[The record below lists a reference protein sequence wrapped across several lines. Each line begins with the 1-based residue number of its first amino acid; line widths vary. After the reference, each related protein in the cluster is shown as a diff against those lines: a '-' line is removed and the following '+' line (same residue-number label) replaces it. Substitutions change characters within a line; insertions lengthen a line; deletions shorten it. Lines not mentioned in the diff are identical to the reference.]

1 MMPMCSYILGWQIY
15 HMVWVC
21 CLEVGKR
28 RIWHSWKNLAVMV
41 MTARHPNGNALLLV
55 ILSLCSCQSNA
66 LPRREL
72 SSWGTIH
79 FYLGWHGGQSIG
91 SNTRNGFVIVCLWGI
106 DHHSPFCW
114 HVHKELRMH
123 LAGSRLWISKYW
135 WHILKSDNGTISK
148 IYRCIF
154 SSNVKWHI
162 HQFQW
167 NFNHLLES
175 DYDSQLVQSQP
186 VFVGGFTL
194 KNKSVMWD
202 VGPSKVIESTKQFT
216 ALWADDSFSG
226 KKNKKKQVQSLDAKI
241 CQINLH
247 HHYLLVMY
255 TSIQGWFNSY

>member
-1 MMPMCSYILGWQIY
+1 MKIRLNPESLKSKLLRMANDANVFVHPRVTNISY
-15 HMVWVC
+15 MVWVC

-28 RIWHSWKNLAVMV
+28 RIWHSLKNLAVTV

-123 LAGSRLWISKYW
+123 LAGSRLSISK
-135 WHILKSDNGTISK
+135 
-148 IYRCIF
+148 
-154 SSNVKWHI
+154 
-162 HQFQW
+162 
-167 NFNHLLES
+167 
-175 DYDSQLVQSQP
+175 
-186 VFVGGFTL
+186 
-194 KNKSVMWD
+194 
-202 VGPSKVIESTKQFT
+202 
-216 ALWADDSFSG
+216 
-226 KKNKKKQVQSLDAKI
+226 
-241 CQINLH
+241 
-247 HHYLLVMY
+247 
-255 TSIQGWFNSY
+255 

>member
-1 MMPMCSYILGWQIY
+1 MAMLFFLSFWAFA
-15 HMVWVC
+15 
-21 CLEVGKR
+21 
-28 RIWHSWKNLAVMV
+28 LANRMRSPAVSFRPEAQFISTWGDM
-41 MTARHPNGNALLLV
+41 GDS
-55 ILSLCSCQSNA
+55 LS
-66 LPRREL
+66 
-72 SSWGTIH
+72 
-79 FYLGWHGGQSIG
+79 G

-154 SSNVKWHI
+154 SPNVKWHI

>member
-15 HMVWVC
+15 HIWSGSVVWRWAN
-21 CLEVGKR
+21 VGFGTV
-28 RIWHSWKNLAVMV
+28 WKNLAVTV

-123 LAGSRLWISKYW
+123 LAGSRLSISKYW
-135 WHILKSDNGTISK
+135 WNIQVWHWYDLQNISMHILPK
-148 IYRCIF
+148 C
-154 SSNVKWHI
+154 
-162 HQFQW
+162 
-167 NFNHLLES
+167 
-175 DYDSQLVQSQP
+175 
-186 VFVGGFTL
+186 
-194 KNKSVMWD
+194 
-202 VGPSKVIESTKQFT
+202 
-216 ALWADDSFSG
+216 
-226 KKNKKKQVQSLDAKI
+226 
-241 CQINLH
+241 
-247 HHYLLVMY
+247 
-255 TSIQGWFNSY
+255 